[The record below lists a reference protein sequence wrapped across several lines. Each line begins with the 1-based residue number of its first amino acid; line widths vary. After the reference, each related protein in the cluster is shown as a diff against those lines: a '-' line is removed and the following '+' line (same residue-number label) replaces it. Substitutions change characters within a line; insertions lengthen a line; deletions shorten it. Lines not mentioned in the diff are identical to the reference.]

1 MLRRLGRVFS
11 TTPSSNTS
19 HLSTQV
25 STMST
30 ASATNQHLVNTTP
43 EEWRKAIAA
52 LPALTETEQRIPA
65 IFLAHGQP
73 MLITPPELLSD
84 ERKASLGE
92 VQGPNGALVQFL
104 KDLGPAL
111 VEKYNPKAIVVLSAH
126 WESRGG
132 ALVSDWQD
140 ENPLLFDCQSHAPNF
155 TFTDKRRLTISSVF
169 TDFGFHPAL
178 YKVEF
183 HSSPDHA
190 LSERVVHLLK
200 SSNISARLLGPTEKR
215 GDDGRGFRSTGL
227 DHGVFVPFK
236 HMFTDNCPIPIVQ
249 VSINQSLLPQ
259 DEYDLGAA
267 LEPLR
272 SEGVLIISGG
282 LTIHTFQ
289 DFNAFS
295 LSKSPEIYKEFEKSI
310 IDAAA
315 IDDPVKRKKALF
327 DTAQH
332 PGFRKAHPREEHYA
346 PIWIAA
352 GAADKQGGKA
362 STLMGHHG
370 CKTIAFGV

>member
-11 TTPSSNTS
+11 TTPSSNAS
-19 HLSTQV
+19 HLSTQA

-30 ASATNQHLVNTTP
+30 ATTTNQHLVNTTP

-73 MLITPPELLSD
+73 MLITPPELISD
-84 ERKASLGE
+84 ERKAGLGE
-92 VQGPNGALVQFL
+92 VQGPNSALVQFL

-111 VEKYNPKAIVVLSAH
+111 IEKYNPKAIVVLSAH

-140 ENPLLFDCQSHAPNF
+140 ENPLLFDY
-155 TFTDKRRLTISSVF
+155 
-169 TDFGFHPAL
+169 FGFHPAL

-190 LSERVVHLLK
+190 LSERVVHLLN

-215 GDDGRGFRSTGL
+215 GDDGRGFRGTGL

-249 VSINQSLLPQ
+249 VSIDQSLLPQ
-259 DEYDLGAA
+259 DEYNLGAA

-315 IDDPVKRKKALF
+315 IDDPEKRKKALF

-332 PGFRKAHPREEHYA
+332 PGFRRAHPREEHYA

-352 GAADKQGGKA
+352 GAAERQGGKA